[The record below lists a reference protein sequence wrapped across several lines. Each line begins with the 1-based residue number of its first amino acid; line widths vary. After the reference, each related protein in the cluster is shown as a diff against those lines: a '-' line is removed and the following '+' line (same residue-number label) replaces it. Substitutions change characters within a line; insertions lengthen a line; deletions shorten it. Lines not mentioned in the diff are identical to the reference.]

1 MTQTLSRKDSST
13 DPCAQDANLLD
24 RQAVAA
30 LFARKR
36 PTHVIHLAARVGGL
50 FANMKANVEFLRE
63 NFGMN
68 DTIFE
73 ECRLAGAR
81 RSIALVP

>member
-1 MTQTLSRKDSST
+1 M
-13 DPCAQDANLLD
+13 LD
-24 RQAVAA
+24 RQAVHS
-30 LFARKR
+30 LFGRKK
-36 PTHVIHLAARVGGL
+36 PTDVIHLAARVGGL

-73 ECRLAGAR
+73 ECRLAGATLR
-81 RSIALVP
+81 YVTTLWLVGFLAALAEECALL